1 MNVHEFLN
9 QCGVDFEKI
18 AHRPVY
24 DAQRLAQAVAERGH
38 HVVKTVL
45 LQSDV
50 GSALAVLPA
59 THSVDLEKARRALK
73 AEKIWLAAEQDVGAQ
88 FPDCEI
94 GAIPPF
100 GSFYGI
106 PTLVDESFL
115 VEEDI
120 VFEGNKH
127 DEAFRMKLTD
137 FLELEGTATVDISH
151 GDSF

>member
-1 MNVHEFLN
+1 MNVHDFL
-9 QCGVDFEKI
+9 VDRDADFCTI
-18 AHRPVY
+18 AHRPTY

-45 LQSDV
+45 LHSDV
-50 GSALAVLPA
+50 GNALAVLPA
-59 THSVDLEKARRALK
+59 THSVDLEKARVALK
-73 AEKIWLAAEQDVGAQ
+73 AGKAWLATEQDVAEQ

-94 GAIPPF
+94 GVIPPF

-120 VFEGNKH
+120 VFDGNRH

-137 FLELEGTATVDISH
+137 YLELEKTATVDIAY
-151 GDSF
+151 GEAY

>member
-1 MNVHEFLN
+1 MNVHDFLVE
-9 QCGVDFEKI
+9 QHADFQTI
-18 AHRPVY
+18 PHRPTF

-38 HVVKTVL
+38 HVAKTVL
-45 LQSDV
+45 VHSDV
-50 GSALAVLPA
+50 GNALAVLPA
-59 THSVDLEKARRALK
+59 THSVDLDKTRRAIK
-73 AEKIWLAAEQDVGAQ
+73 AEKVWLATEQDVAEQ

-115 VEEDI
+115 IEEDI
-120 VFEGNKH
+120 VFQGNRH

-151 GDSF
+151 GEPF